1 MLINNPPAQYSQNF
15 IMPEYIQNIN
25 LLDENTPIVQNP
37 FLNKGMDTF
46 TKKED
51 KANVIAHR
59 GYSSIAPENTIPAF
73 IEAAK
78 NGYKTIECDI
88 EWTKDNIPVIL
99 HDKTINRTAR
109 KTNGWRLFWPK
120 QCSRLNYKELLD
132 SDFGLWFS
140 NKYKG
145 TKIPSLNETLECCKN
160 YELNLYLELKE
171 TSNFDERKAQ
181 ILADLVQKA
190 ELEDRVTWISFNE
203 DYLKTMSNIMPKTR
217 IGYLTK
223 KEPSN
228 NTIETLKSLQTGQN
242 EVFLDIKASKIT
254 SESKELLKTAGFD
267 FEAWTVNNTSAL
279 INLNSLNCKGIT
291 TDKISTKE
299 AGEYFN

>member
-120 QCSRLNYKELLD
+120 KCSSLNYKELLD
-132 SDFGLWFS
+132 YDFGLWFS

-171 TSNFDERKAQ
+171 TSNFDERKAH

>member
-120 QCSRLNYKELLD
+120 KCSSLNYKELLD
-132 SDFGLWFS
+132 YDFGLWFS

-181 ILADLVQKA
+181 IFADLVQKA